1 MCQLIQ
7 FTLYL
12 FLYIFLISDRI
23 CPLIK
28 CPNVCYFGSVLDEN
42 GCRTCNCKT
51 GNYLLHFVTWSVRN
65 LISITVNLRTH
76 ALKTMI
82 WILIGCLDSSWCFY
96 VCSSIRMYLIVMS
109 FKIIMTDDGFHW
121 GSRNWSPYRSTIG
134 FPGVIVAQSLI
145 FRT

>member
-7 FTLYL
+7 IALYL
-12 FLYIFLISDRI
+12 FLYLFLISDRI

-28 CPNVCYFGSVLDEN
+28 CPNVCDFGSVLDEN

-65 LISITVNLRTH
+65 LISLTVKLKTH

-82 WILIGCLDSSWCFY
+82 WILIGCLDSSWCCY
-96 VCSSIRMYLIVMS
+96 VCSSIRKYLIVVS
-109 FKIIMTDDGFHW
+109 FKMIMT
-121 GSRNWSPYRSTIG
+121 GSNRGAGIDHPIG
-134 FPGVIVAQSLI
+134 APPVFSGVSVAQSLI
-145 FRT
+145 FRI

>member
-1 MCQLIQ
+1 MCQLFQ
-7 FTLYL
+7 FALYL
-12 FLYIFLISDRI
+12 FHYLFLISDRI

-42 GCRTCNCKT
+42 GCRACNCKT

-82 WILIGCLDSSWCFY
+82 WILIGCLDSSWCFMY
-96 VCSSIRMYLIVMS
+96 VRLYECTLLSCRLKLSWRM
-109 FKIIMTDDGFHW
+109 T
-121 GSRNWSPYRSTIG
+121 GSTRGAGIDHPTEVPPV
-134 FPGVIVAQSLI
+134 FPGVIVVHSLI
-145 FRT
+145 FRI